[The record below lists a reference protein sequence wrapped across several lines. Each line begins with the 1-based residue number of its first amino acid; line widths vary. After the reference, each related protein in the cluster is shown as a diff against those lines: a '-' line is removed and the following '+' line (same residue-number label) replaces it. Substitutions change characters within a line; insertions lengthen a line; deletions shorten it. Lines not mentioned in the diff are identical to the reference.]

1 MPYINIKLTGTALL
15 PRQREGLLAR
25 ITDLMG
31 TVMKKRR
38 EVTVVSL
45 EEADP
50 THWAVGGRALNAAD
64 HAAAYVE
71 IKVTAGTNTPEEK
84 AAMVAETVAALKSVV
99 GEVQTATYIVIH
111 DIAAD
116 SWGYDGVTQA
126 ARRKSMS

>member
-15 PRQREGLLAR
+15 PQQREALLAS

-50 THWAVGGRALNAAD
+50 SHWAVGGRALNAAA
-64 HAAAYVE
+64 HRAAYVE

-84 AAMVAETVAALKSVV
+84 AVMVAETVAALKSIV
-99 GEVQTATYIVIH
+99 GAIQTATYVVIH

-126 ARRKSMS
+126 ARRRNVS

>member
-1 MPYINIKLTGTALL
+1 MPYINIKLTGTALR
-15 PRQREGLLAR
+15 PPQRVDLLAR

-50 THWAVGGRALNAAD
+50 THWAIAGQVLSAAD
-64 HAAAYVE
+64 HPAAYVE
-71 IKVTAGTNTPEEK
+71 IKVTAGTNTPDEK
-84 AAMVAETVAALKSVV
+84 AAMVTETMAALRSVV
-99 GEVQTATYIVIH
+99 GEIQTATYVVIH

-126 ARRKSMS
+126 VQQRSMS